1 MGRVVLIRAF
11 AGYVQGG
18 NVPSVNARTR
28 VRNWAS
34 VQSVPVGTR
43 PPDTEAT
50 VRTPIRTSPDA
61 FRPSTAYAH
70 DVNHPEPDPGAAV
83 VTDPSRSPE
92 RPGSE
97 VHPTPRSAAT
107 DDAVEVLRRIET
119 DEQAARDARHRYG
132 EAAITPLE
140 DVPPTNSPVLATGES
155 VYAFRLGAVLNAGRS
170 DVPGYSG
177 LLLLTGTRLV
187 LDGQVTI
194 TIPLA
199 DITETALAGERLLL
213 SLRNGEGLTLDVGQP
228 RLLRAEIGAVREAGR
243 A

>member
-1 MGRVVLIRAF
+1 MI
-11 AGYVQGG
+11 
-18 NVPSVNARTR
+18 
-28 VRNWAS
+28 
-34 VQSVPVGTR
+34 
-43 PPDTEAT
+43 
-50 VRTPIRTSPDA
+50 RTPIRSSPDA
-61 FRPSTAYAH
+61 VAQSTAYAH
-70 DVNHPEPDPGAAV
+70 EVNHPEPDPGAAV
-83 VTDPSRSPE
+83 ETDPSRSDA

-107 DDAVEVLRRIET
+107 DDAVEVLRRIES
-119 DEQAARDARHRYG
+119 DEQAARDARDRYR
-132 EAAITPLE
+132 ETAIAPLG
-140 DVPPTNSPVLATGES
+140 DVPATNRPVLSAGES

-187 LDGQVTI
+187 LDGQVTV

-199 DITETALAGERLLL
+199 DITETALGGERLLL

-228 RLLRAEIGAVREAGR
+228 RLLRAEIGAVREVGR